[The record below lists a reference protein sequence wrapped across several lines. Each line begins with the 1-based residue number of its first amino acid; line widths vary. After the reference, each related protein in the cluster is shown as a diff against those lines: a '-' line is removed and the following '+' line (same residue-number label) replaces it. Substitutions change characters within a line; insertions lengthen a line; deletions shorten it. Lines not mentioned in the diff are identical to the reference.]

1 MSQEEDLINYDEE
14 DAVRYI
20 INVLPQ
26 ELKEKYTH
34 DDIVYITDV
43 VYEYYDKKG
52 LFNEELDGEVELDE
66 EDIINF
72 ARKCAHKDGM
82 KIDDEDIAF
91 LVRGELDYEE
101 SLGML

>member
-1 MSQEEDLINYDEE
+1 MSQEEDLLNYDEE

-26 ELKEKYTH
+26 ELKEKYSH
-34 DDIVYITDV
+34 DDIVYITDI

-52 LFNEELDGEVELDE
+52 LFDEQLDGEVELDE
-66 EDIINF
+66 DDIIAF
-72 ARKCAHKDGM
+72 ACKCAHKDGI
-82 KIDDEDIAF
+82 KIADEDMPF